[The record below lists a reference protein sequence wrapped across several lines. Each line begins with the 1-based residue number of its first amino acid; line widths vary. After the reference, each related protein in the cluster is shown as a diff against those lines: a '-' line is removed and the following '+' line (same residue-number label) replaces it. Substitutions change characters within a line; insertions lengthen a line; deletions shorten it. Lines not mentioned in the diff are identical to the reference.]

1 MLPHRSFDLSDLR
14 LTPDETGRR
23 RPQIPR
29 RHIHCPQWR
38 KARPQARSLDLEHPD
53 WRRQVAQPPWSQIDE
68 VYSAEQAR
76 RRLGQQDLNE
86 AVKKAVRASIKFLAD
101 KMDMD
106 RATAMDYLSAATD
119 FEVTQVV
126 DRTKGIHTRIRK
138 KDFGEAR

>member
-76 RRLGQQDLNE
+76 RRLGQQDLNTVPGSHHPRRTVE
-86 AVKKAVRASIKFLAD
+86 HR
-101 KMDMD
+101 
-106 RATAMDYLSAATD
+106 T
-119 FEVTQVV
+119 EVI
-126 DRTKGIHTRIRK
+126 GPS
-138 KDFGEAR
+138 